1 MAIAAR
7 RLPSPLP
14 DRLVYQL
21 VLPTDLALVGHAVE
35 AVVTCCSDGE
45 SLSSRTRCR
54 LRTVSAEAIAN
65 AMAYGNANDPS
76 RQVTV
81 EVELGNGTIR
91 LAVTDEGSGFD
102 PARVPELDGADHHD
116 ATRGR
121 GLFLIRRLADR
132 VEFNERGNTIWMTL
146 PRH

>member
-35 AVVTCCSDGE
+35 AVVSCCSDGA
-45 SLSSRTRCR
+45 SLSSRTRFR

-65 AMAYGNANDPS
+65 AMAYGNGNDPS
-76 RQVTV
+76 RHVTV
-81 EVELGNGTIR
+81 EVELGGTIR
-91 LAVTDEGSGFD
+91 LAVTDEGTGFD
-102 PARVPELDGADHHD
+102 PSRIRELDDGEHHD

-121 GLFLIRRLADR
+121 GLFLIRRLAER